1 MLLEHLVLLGVGEA
15 GVERQHLGVA
25 QVEFAQGI
33 GGVADLPLAVHE
45 DKDVPQP
52 LLGQLLHRIEDA
64 LQLVA
69 LLQRLTLVCALV
81 TALFISKQRAIAHLH
96 RVGAP

>member
-25 QVEFAQGI
+25 QVELAQGV
-33 GGVADLPLAVHE
+33 GGVTNFPLAVHE
-45 DKDVPQP
+45 DEDVPQP
-52 LLGQLLHRIEDA
+52 LSGQLFDCIEDA

-69 LLQRLTLVCALV
+69 LLQPLALV
-81 TALFISKQRAIAHLH
+81 AGKGAVAHLH
-96 RVGAP
+96 RIGTA